1 MQITQM
7 PALFTLDRVDVVIDS
22 FRVLKGISAEISAGE
37 LMGIIGPNGSGKSTL
52 LRTLAGILSP
62 ASGSVQLDG
71 REVSAIPRAELARR
85 LAVVPQDCP
94 VAFDYS
100 VLEIVLMGRT
110 PHLGRLG
117 LESKA
122 DLDVALWALQ
132 ETNLLYL
139 ADRRINTLSGGERQ
153 RVMIARAL
161 AQQTEILFL
170 DEPTAHLDINYQVET
185 LCLIKRLNVEQAKT
199 VVIILHDVNLAAE
212 FCDRLIMMCDGRLYA
227 CGEPEEVVTAENV
240 QKVYGTGV
248 TVRRHPTSG
257 RPYVLSLSSR
267 AIVSKLKSGG
277 PGKRVKVHVICG
289 GGSGGPVFARLLEI
303 GSEVTA
309 GVINIGDADQESA
322 ETLGIEYVEESPYSP
337 ISDSAE
343 QANLEFIRQA
353 DLVVVTD
360 VPFGV
365 GNLPNLRCALSALE
379 MKKPVAIIGSPDKF
393 AERDFADGKATSAL
407 QMLVEEGAALLES
420 PDEVCAWVIT
430 SAHRQ
435 NDICT

>member
-1 MQITQM
+1 MQVIQM
-7 PALFTLDRVDVVIDS
+7 PALFTLDQVDVVLDS
-22 FRVLKGISAEISAGE
+22 FHVLKGISAEIHPGE

-52 LRTLAGILSP
+52 LRTLAGVLCP
-62 ASGSVQLDG
+62 ASGTVKLDG
-71 REVSAIPRAELARR
+71 REVSTIPRAELARR
-85 LAVVPQDCP
+85 LAVVPQDCA

-117 LESKA
+117 FESKA

-132 ETNLLYL
+132 ETNLLPL
-139 ADRRINTLSGGERQ
+139 ADRRINALSGGERQ

-161 AQQTEILFL
+161 AQQAGILFL

-185 LCLIKRLNVEQAKT
+185 LCLIKRLNVEQGKT
-199 VVIILHDVNLAAE
+199 VVVVLHDVNLAAE
-212 FCDRLIMMCDGRLYA
+212 FCDRLMMMCDGRMYA
-227 CGEPEEVVTAENV
+227 CGEPEEVLTAENM
-240 QKVYGTGV
+240 QEVYGAGV
-248 TVRRHPTSG
+248 TVRKHPTSG

-267 AIVSKLKSGG
+267 AMASKLKNSGSG
-277 PGKRVKVHVICG
+277 PRAKVHVICG
-289 GGSGGPVFARLLEI
+289 GGSGGPVFARLLEL
-303 GSEVTA
+303 GFEVTA

-365 GNLPNLRCALSALE
+365 GNLQNLYCALSALE
-379 MKKPVAIIGSPDKF
+379 MKKPVAIIGSRDKLSD
-393 AERDFADGKATSAL
+393 RDFTNGKATSAL
-407 QMLVEEGAALLES
+407 QKLVEEGAALLES
-420 PDEVCAWVIT
+420 LDEVCTWVIT
-430 SAHRQ
+430 STHQQ
-435 NDICT
+435 NDIHT

>member
-1 MQITQM
+1 MQVIQM
-7 PALFTLDRVDVVIDS
+7 PALFILDQVDVVLDS
-22 FRVLKGISAEISAGE
+22 FHVLKGISAEIHAGE

-62 ASGSVQLDG
+62 ASGTVKLDG
-71 REVSAIPRAELARR
+71 REVSTIPRAELARK
-85 LAVVPQDCP
+85 LAVVPQDCT

-117 LESKA
+117 FESKA

-132 ETNLLYL
+132 ETNLLSL
-139 ADRRINTLSGGERQ
+139 ADRRVSALSGGERQ

-161 AQQTEILFL
+161 AQQAGILFL

-185 LCLIKRLNVEQAKT
+185 LCLIKRLNVEQGKT
-199 VVIILHDVNLAAE
+199 VVVVLHDVNLAAE
-212 FCDRLIMMCDGRLYA
+212 FCDRLMMLSDGRIYA
-227 CGEPEEVVTAENV
+227 CGEPNEVLTAENM

-248 TVRRHPTSG
+248 TVRKHPTSG

-267 AIVSKLKSGG
+267 AMASKLKNSGSG
-277 PGKRVKVHVICG
+277 YRAKVHVICG
-289 GGSGGPVFARLLEI
+289 GGSGGPVFARLLEL
-303 GSEVTA
+303 GFEVTA

-343 QANLEFIRQA
+343 QANLDFIRQA

-365 GNLPNLRCALSALE
+365 GNLPNLHCALSALE

-393 AERDFADGKATSAL
+393 SDRDFTNGKATSAL
-407 QMLVEEGAALLES
+407 QKLIEEGAALLES
-420 PDEVCAWVIT
+420 LDEVCTWVIT
-430 SAHRQ
+430 SAHQQ
-435 NDICT
+435 NDIRI